1 MEEEEEEEEKPIKEQ
16 IQEVIKNETSS
27 INPDLFPVANE
38 TSGSNKTSSDNATS
52 ENNST
57 IAKDKTTRIIERLVS
72 PVRVGPL
79 E

>member
-1 MEEEEEEEEKPIKEQ
+1 MEEEEKEEEKPIKEQ

-27 INPDLFPVANE
+27 INPDIVPVKNE
-38 TSGSNKTSSDNATS
+38 TTGSNKTSTDNATS

-57 IAKDKTTRIIERLVS
+57 IATDKTTRIIERLVS

>member
-27 INPDLFPVANE
+27 INPDIVPVKNE
-38 TSGSNKTSSDNATS
+38 TTGSNKTSTDNATS